1 MDCFVRFAPLRK
13 RFAFAAGNAGR
24 PFHPS
29 REGTNPTV
37 AAYIQWFEFREAS
50 MKINGIILAGCAA
63 FIALG
68 SAASAQTPMT
78 GTVTRID
85 RIDGTIAIQL
95 QRAPAQSG
103 TVGANTGGPAE
114 EVKTRVQGNLLNIL
128 HAGDRVKFS
137 LTEADGTRTITNVE
151 RQ

>member
-1 MDCFVRFAPLRK
+1 MGKPRHCGPSEAIHRSAREGWIASSALLPCANTSR
-13 RFAFAAGNAGR
+13 NAGR

-37 AAYIQWFEFREAS
+37 AAYVQWFEFREAS
-50 MKINGIILAGCAA
+50 MRMSGIILAGCAA

-85 RIDGTIAIQL
+85 RLDGTVAIQL
-95 QRAPAQSG
+95 QRTPAQTTAQSG
-103 TVGANTGGPAE
+103 TVGANTSSPAE
-114 EVKTRVQGNLLNIL
+114 EVKTKVQGNLLN
-128 HAGDRVKFS
+128 
-137 LTEADGTRTITNVE
+137 
-151 RQ
+151 